1 MPLATQRMI
10 RRRVFVVA
18 LPYVIESLFE
28 SMMFYADMLMLGRLQ
43 GEEQEAIAALGVAG
57 PIVYTVVTVLV
68 AIRVGIIATVAHAVG
83 AADEARQR
91 RAASTGLAATLGI
104 GVAASV
110 AGYAALPH
118 MTALFDVPGNPRVV
132 ELAFSYLRTIGGALF
147 FNLLMVGSTA
157 VMRAAG
163 NTRTPMGVGI
173 AANLMNIGLNYLL
186 IFGNHGFPR
195 LGLDG
200 AAVATAVSQGFY
212 GFTAFALLFTRWGG
226 LRLDRRA
233 FGLVNRESVRSL
245 ARVTGPAMLEPIVL
259 QTGFLTYSIIVAW
272 LGPTQLAAHRAGI
285 AIESLVFMPGNAIA
299 IACSALVGQALG
311 AGKPGQAE
319 MAFHEASRMAM
330 YLMSAVGA
338 CILLFAI
345 PLVRLFVPGDP
356 EVIHI
361 GALCIAIGA
370 LSEPFFAVT
379 FVLGGALRGAGDT
392 RSPVWVAL
400 IGVWGVRVPATYL
413 LAHVAGLGIY
423 GVWMMMSIDWCI
435 RMWVLLWIWRRGRWK
450 GVRV

>member
-1 MPLATQRMI
+1 MPSATRRMM

-18 LPYVIESLFE
+18 LPYVVESLFE
-28 SMMFYADMLMLGRLQ
+28 SMMFYADMLMLGRLR

-68 AIRVGIIATVAHAVG
+68 AIRVGIIATVARAVG
-83 AADEARQR
+83 AGDATRQR
-91 RAASTGLAATLGI
+91 RAASTGLAAALGM
-104 GVAASV
+104 GVVASCL
-110 AGYAALPH
+110 GYAALPH
-118 MTALFDVPGNPRVV
+118 LTALFDVPDNPRVV
-132 ELAFSYLRTIGGALF
+132 ALAFSYLRTVGAALF

-163 NTRTPMGVGI
+163 NTRTPMAIGI
-173 AANLMNIGLNYLL
+173 AANLINIGLNDLL
-186 IFGNHGFPR
+186 IFGHHGFPR
-195 LGLDG
+195 MGIQG
-200 AAVATAVSQGFY
+200 AAVATAVSQGLY
-212 GFTAFALLFTRWGG
+212 GVAAFALLFTRWSG

-233 FGLVNRESVRSL
+233 FGRIDGDSVRSL

-272 LGPTQLAAHRAGI
+272 LGQTQLAAHRAGI

-299 IACSALVGQALG
+299 IACSALVGQAMG
-311 AGKPGQAE
+311 AGKPEQAE
-319 MAFHEASRMAM
+319 MAFHEASRMAL
-330 YLMSAVGA
+330 YLMSGVGV
-338 CILLFAI
+338 CILLLAI

-356 EVIHI
+356 EVIHT
-361 GALCIAIGA
+361 GALCVAIGA
-370 LSEPFFAVT
+370 LSEPFFATT

-400 IGVWGVRVPATYL
+400 IGVWGVRVPTTYL

-423 GVWMMMSIDWCI
+423 GVWMMMSIDWFI

-450 GVRV
+450 RVTV